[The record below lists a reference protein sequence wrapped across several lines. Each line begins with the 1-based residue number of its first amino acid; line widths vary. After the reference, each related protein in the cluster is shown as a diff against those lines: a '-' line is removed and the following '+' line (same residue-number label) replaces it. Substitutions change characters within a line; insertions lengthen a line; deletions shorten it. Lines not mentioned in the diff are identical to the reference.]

1 VGKSF
6 AARVESD
13 QRRERLDSVSSVA
26 EKVEDENDDPEL
38 TFGVTFPSSYG
49 LRKTSASDGCQQS
62 TATRAFSAAA
72 RKGTQSGQTRA
83 AKSES
88 QNRSS
93 TLFWHSRHW
102 PEVFFVKDLIA

>member
-1 VGKSF
+1 M
-6 AARVESD
+6 RVESSPFGD
-13 QRRERLDSVSSVA
+13 RRYRPVPDARVRRSVGF
-26 EKVEDENDDPEL
+26 L
-38 TFGVTFPSSYG
+38 FPSSYG

-62 TATRAFSAAA
+62 TATRAFSAGA

-88 QNRSS
+88 QNCNS
-93 TLFWHSRHW
+93 TFFWHSRHW